1 MKNRALAIPHLVWS
15 LIFIVVPLC
24 FVLFFAFTDENG
36 GFTLQWIS
44 EIYDYRDVFYRSLK
58 LAFIATAICLLI
70 GYPMAFIISR
80 AKWLTQKT
88 LIMLIMLPMWMNF
101 LLRTYAW
108 MTLLEKNGII
118 NNLLESLGIFDLFGI
133 TEPLK
138 LINTEGAVIVGMVY
152 NFLPFMIVPLYNIM
166 VKIDNSLIEASRDLG
181 CNMFGVFRRVLLP
194 LSLPGIV
201 NGVTM
206 VFVPAASTFV
216 ISQKLGGAKNM
227 LIGDLIDTYF
237 MGGEPNFH
245 VGSVLSLGLM
255 VIILISMA
263 FMNKEQEEVIL

>member
-80 AKWLTQKT
+80 AKWITQKT

-133 TEPLK
+133 TGHP
-138 LINTEGAVIVGMVY
+138 
-152 NFLPFMIVPLYNIM
+152 
-166 VKIDNSLIEASRDLG
+166 
-181 CNMFGVFRRVLLP
+181 
-194 LSLPGIV
+194 
-201 NGVTM
+201 
-206 VFVPAASTFV
+206 PAFCC
-216 ISQKLGGAKNM
+216 G
-227 LIGDLIDTYF
+227 
-237 MGGEPNFH
+237 
-245 VGSVLSLGLM
+245 
-255 VIILISMA
+255 
-263 FMNKEQEEVIL
+263 